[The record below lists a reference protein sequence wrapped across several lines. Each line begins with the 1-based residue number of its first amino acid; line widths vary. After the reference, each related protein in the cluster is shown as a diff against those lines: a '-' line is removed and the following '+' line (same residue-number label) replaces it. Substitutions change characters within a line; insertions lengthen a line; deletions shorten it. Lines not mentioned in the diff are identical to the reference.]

1 MCVRGIGSIQIYCV
15 TNHQCPTTLPP
26 HPKPL
31 YACSRWHS
39 HPCRWPLDHCFYQRS
54 QLSHDSAASSTATN
68 TSSPPV
74 CLPCPGLGGLS
85 PPHSLWAQLCAQWHY
100 PNPPAWVTNSPY
112 SLCHH
117 VLQEAEQRQ
126 PYTYTA
132 VSSCDIIS
140 PSGCPLAAWTYLD
153 IWGHICAHTHYTVFL
168 VSPGGNGSYFRAW
181 RRQKSPHWL
190 VYILKPAAVGPV
202 KSLSR
207 ADDKHSPWTYHDTGI
222 KLTVLL
228 RLFLARETSLYSLAT

>member
-74 CLPCPGLGGLS
+74 CLPCPGGLILFGLS
-85 PPHSLWAQLCAQWHY
+85 RVPSDTTQTLLPGSPTVHTHCAIMFYQRQSRD
-100 PNPPAWVTNSPY
+100 NPTHTQQ
-112 SLCHH
+112 CHH
-117 VLQEAEQRQ
+117 VILSALVDALLQR
-126 PYTYTA
+126 
-132 VSSCDIIS
+132 
-140 PSGCPLAAWTYLD
+140 
-153 IWGHICAHTHYTVFL
+153 
-168 VSPGGNGSYFRAW
+168 
-181 RRQKSPHWL
+181 
-190 VYILKPAAVGPV
+190 GP
-202 KSLSR
+202 
-207 ADDKHSPWTYHDTGI
+207 I
-222 KLTVLL
+222 
-228 RLFLARETSLYSLAT
+228 